1 MWRSKTAVLGCSL
14 LGLLLS
20 LAAVGSVQGQSLGT
34 KVSNAI
40 KSAIKQVTQKPP
52 AKPQPAKPP
61 TKTEPTKAQPTT
73 NLFAQKT
80 LPNGLQIVVVENHL
94 YPIVTVDY
102 VAKNGSYTESE
113 EFAGLSHLYEH
124 MFFKKNR
131 VIPSEDDF
139 NERNRELGM
148 SNNASTHE
156 EMVEYHFTMPAENL
170 DAGMQFMSYAI
181 ESPAFDSGDIERERE
196 VVLGEFDRDEA
207 DPYFALSRATDSAMW
222 GAQLVRKEPL
232 GQRPV
237 IKGATPPKMFA
248 IEHKFYIPNNSAILI
263 SGDVKPETV
272 YKLVEKYLGTWQ
284 RGPNPFP
291 KYSPPLFPPLQ
302 KKLIMLEAP
311 DVPTVS
317 INLTY
322 FGPSI
327 GRDNKNTYAADLFS
341 TIVNNSTSQLYK
353 RLIDGGLAMQF
364 SMNYY
369 TQQNVGPIMIS
380 LVTTPENAG
389 AALADLNSEIKKWTS
404 PDYYTDEELQ
414 NAKEQLAVTRLY
426 EQENP
431 TSFLVNS
438 VSFAWAVTG
447 LDYYDHYI
455 DNVRRLTKKDLN
467 DYLNKYIEGQNY
479 VLGIAASKEN
489 LAKLNFKPEEV
500 LQ

>member
-1 MWRSKTAVLGCSL
+1 MR
-14 LGLLLS
+14 
-20 LAAVGSVQGQSLGT
+20 
-34 KVSNAI
+34 
-40 KSAIKQVTQKPP
+40 
-52 AKPQPAKPP
+52 
-61 TKTEPTKAQPTT
+61 
-73 NLFAQKT
+73 
-80 LPNGLQIVVVENHL
+80 
-94 YPIVTVDY
+94 
-102 VAKNGSYTESE
+102 
-113 EFAGLSHLYEH
+113 
-124 MFFKKNR
+124 
-131 VIPSEDDF
+131 
-139 NERNRELGM
+139 
-148 SNNASTHE
+148 
-156 EMVEYHFTMPAENL
+156 
-170 DAGMQFMSYAI
+170 
-181 ESPAFDSGDIERERE
+181 
-196 VVLGEFDRDEA
+196 
-207 DPYFALSRATDSAMW
+207 
-222 GAQLVRKEPL
+222 
-232 GQRPV
+232 
-237 IKGATPPKMFA
+237 
-248 IEHKFYIPNNSAILI
+248 
-263 SGDVKPETV
+263 
-272 YKLVEKYLGTWQ
+272 
-284 RGPNPFP
+284 
-291 KYSPPLFPPLQ
+291 
-302 KKLIMLEAP
+302 EAP